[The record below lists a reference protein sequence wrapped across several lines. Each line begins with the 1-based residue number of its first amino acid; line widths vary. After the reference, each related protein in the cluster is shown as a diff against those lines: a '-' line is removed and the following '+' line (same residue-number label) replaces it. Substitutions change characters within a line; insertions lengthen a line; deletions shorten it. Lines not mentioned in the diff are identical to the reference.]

1 MSDLLF
7 DSFGGLFG
15 DPQNAHGD
23 CENPFVYAWPE
34 STDADDQEN
43 FLHNPSKKDI
53 KLTLANSETDLMAH
67 HVWEAAIQMSNLIVH
82 GKISVKDKYV
92 IEMGAGAAL
101 PAIVSALAGAKLVL
115 ATDYDSKPIVENM
128 YKNVSENLDGN
139 SNIKCLG
146 VTWGVTPREKI
157 LQASNNNAFD
167 CILLAD
173 TLWLGDQHVALLDTL
188 NEVLNEE
195 EGVVHLTY
203 QHHNE
208 HAPAFFELAT
218 TNVKYNYEIV
228 QTTKIPWGG
237 KTLDDFLE
245 TENDEEMYGPVI
257 FTTMRKKR

>member
-1 MSDLLF
+1 M
-7 DSFGGLFG
+7 
-15 DPQNAHGD
+15 
-23 CENPFVYAWPE
+23 
-34 STDADDQEN
+34 
-43 FLHNPSKKDI
+43 
-53 KLTLANSETDLMAH
+53 
-67 HVWEAAIQMSNLIVH
+67 
-82 GKISVKDKYV
+82 